1 MPGRSGR
8 GALRQGLDK
17 DVYQVVTKFIE
28 QEPEDKPLPSATD
41 VWQWIQKSNSSL
53 KRKPKKLLLDSI
65 ERVIE
70 AIVEEASD
78 EEIEPVGDFAQD
90 APSFSN
96 IMNKSIVGSWASS
109 GTATPLVNG
118 DQAHMDEN
126 GRSFVIVPHIEGQCA
141 AFSRNQRS
149 GTSLKTTKLV
159 PARTDTIAHVRHHEA
174 DSRYCTRS
182 PNNIIAPGT

>member
-17 DVYQVVTKFIE
+17 DVYQVLTKYVE

-65 ERVIE
+65 ERVLE
-70 AIVEEASD
+70 AIGEEASD
-78 EEIEPVGDFAQD
+78 KEIEVVGDFGHN

-109 GTATPLVNG
+109 GTATPLANG
-118 DQAHMDEN
+118 DQAQGDEN
-126 GRSFVIVPHIEGQCA
+126 GRSSGDCPFHSRQHA
-141 AFSRNQRS
+141 AFCFLSSAIQPRCFPPRVWQF
-149 GTSLKTTKLV
+149 
-159 PARTDTIAHVRHHEA
+159 
-174 DSRYCTRS
+174 
-182 PNNIIAPGT
+182 